1 MADDVV
7 EPNDPVDEPA
17 SSDEGASETG
27 LSRKDR
33 AAARRAEFEARKAAK
48 EEEKSSAKGA
58 RAEERAALKE
68 AKREM
73 LEQAKAAKEAARTAK
88 KEAKAAAKIDR
99 STQDATAEDEQSSSR
114 RTRREKKPKKEKPK
128 KEKPKKE
135 KPAKPEKDP
144 YRPRFATAPTKV
156 RAFTIFAVLFAVV
169 HAVGA
174 LLLLL
179 ETTASPILGVLPE
192 DAAML
197 GYIGAAV
204 ACAAAALWV
213 VSASLLCAG
222 RLLGKHLGIVAL
234 VVGLPLS
241 LVAAPLL
248 LSSDVRDWAL

>member
-1 MADDVV
+1 MADDVS
-7 EPNDPVDEPA
+7 EPNGPVDEPA
-17 SSDEGASETG
+17 SSDEGTSEPG

-48 EEEKSSAKGA
+48 EEEKSSAKRA

-68 AKREM
+68 AKLEM

-88 KEAKAAAKIDR
+88 KEAKAAAKSDR
-99 STQDATAEDEQSSSR
+99 TAQDATAEDGQGSSR
-114 RTRREKKPKKEKPK
+114 RTPREK
-128 KEKPKKE
+128 KPKKE

-156 RAFTIFAVLFAVV
+156 RAFTVLASLFAVV
-169 HAVGA
+169 HAAVA

-192 DAAML
+192 DAVAL